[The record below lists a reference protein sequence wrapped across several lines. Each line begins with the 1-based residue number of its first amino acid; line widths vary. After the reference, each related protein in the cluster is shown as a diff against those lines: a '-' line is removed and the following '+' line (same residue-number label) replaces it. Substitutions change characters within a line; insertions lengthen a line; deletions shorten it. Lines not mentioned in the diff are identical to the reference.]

1 MKTIFRK
8 TRLAVVLCALAAG
21 GTQTALA
28 QGNSANAPGKSGQA
42 PGQNK
47 NLGHRNASDGVK
59 AMIKANRDIFYSGD
73 LLDIG
78 VKFPRGAELIQDGE
92 ADAYL
97 MIFYPDTTLQAVP
110 ISQDASEDSQKMFR
124 IEEVDVD
131 FLPEGVYQ
139 MGVVLTVPDGDPL
152 NLSDWYNGMLG
163 MLTVRG
169 LTVSEGAL
177 DVDDDGDGF
186 VDGDDSGDGFV
197 DDDDDDAGDET
208 GDDTG
213 DDASDDD
220 AADDDTT
227 GDDTAGDDTTGDDTT
242 GGGA

>member
-1 MKTIFRK
+1 MKSIFQK
-8 TRLAVVLCALAAG
+8 TRLAVVLCALAVG
-21 GTQTALA
+21 GTQAAWA
-28 QGNSANAPGKSGQA
+28 QGNSANAPGKSEHT

-78 VKFPRGAELIQDGE
+78 VKFPRGAELIQSGE

-110 ISQDASEDSQKMFR
+110 ISQDASEDTKKLFR

-139 MGVVLTVPDGDPL
+139 MGVILTVPDGDPL
-152 NLSDWYNGMLG
+152 NISDWYNGMLG

-169 LTVSEGAL
+169 LTVSEGSL
-177 DVDDDGDGF
+177 DVDEDGDGF

-197 DDDDDDAGDET
+197 DDDGTGDDTGDGTGADT

-213 DDASDDD
+213 DD
-220 AADDDTT
+220 
-227 GDDTAGDDTTGDDTT
+227 TAGDGTGNDST

>member
-1 MKTIFRK
+1 MRTFFQK
-8 TRLAVVLCALAAG
+8 TRLAVVLCALAFG

-28 QGNSANAPGKSGQA
+28 QGNSANAPGKSGHA

-47 NLGHRNASDGVK
+47 NLGHGNASNGVK
-59 AMIKANRDIFYSGD
+59 ALIKANRDIFYSGD

-78 VKFPRGAELIQDGE
+78 VKFPRGAELVQNGE

-97 MIFYPDTTLQAVP
+97 VIFNPDTTLQAVS
-110 ISQDASEDSQKMFR
+110 ISQNASEDTTKLFR

-152 NLSDWYNGMLG
+152 NMSDWYNGMLG
-163 MLTVRG
+163 LLTVRG
-169 LTVSEGAL
+169 LTVSESSL
-177 DVDDDGDGF
+177 DIDEDGDGF

-197 DDDDDDAGDET
+197 DEDDSDGADDGTDDDGTDDS

-213 DDASDDD
+213 DD
-220 AADDDTT
+220 
-227 GDDTAGDDTTGDDTT
+227 DTT
-242 GGGA
+242 GGDA

>member
-8 TRLAVVLCALAAG
+8 TRLAVVLCALAVG

-28 QGNSANAPGKSGQA
+28 QGNSANAPGKSGHA

-47 NLGHRNASDGVK
+47 NLGHGNASNGVK

-78 VKFPRGAELIQDGE
+78 VRFPRGADLIQNGE

-97 MIFYPDTTLQAVP
+97 MIFHPDTTLQAVP
-110 ISQDASEDSQKMFR
+110 ISHEASENAAKLFR

-139 MGVVLTVPDGDPL
+139 TGVVLTVPDGDL
-152 NLSDWYNGMLG
+152 MDMSDWYNGMLG
-163 MLTVRG
+163 LLTVRG
-169 LTVSEGAL
+169 LTVSAGAL
-177 DVDDDGDGF
+177 DIDEDGDGF
-186 VDGDDSGDGFV
+186 VDDDTTGDGFV
-197 DDDDDDAGDET
+197 DDDDD
-208 GDDTG
+208 
-213 DDASDDD
+213 
-220 AADDDTT
+220 
-227 GDDTAGDDTTGDDTT
+227 TT
-242 GGGA
+242 GGDTTDSGV